1 MNSLPIGTNDL
12 ENKFVPVYVKAMS
25 EDVKVTMVDAGQH
38 HAICLDTAGT
48 VSSSMFVYTCIIQL
62 TIIYLSII
70 MIY

>member
-1 MNSLPIGTNDL
+1 MLDLNSLPSGTNDL

-48 VSSSMFVYTCIIQL
+48 MYSMFVYIN
-62 TIIYLSII
+62 
-70 MIY
+70 